1 MLTVV
6 VPCFNEETRIEIS
19 QFRQLL
25 SLVPEVRLLFV
36 NDGSTDRTLQ
46 VLKSFAAT
54 EPDRVSVLSLPANAG
69 KGEAIRRGIL
79 AAISESPSWMAYL
92 DADLATPPG
101 EVQRLWSV
109 CQEGSSLEIVFG
121 SRVHLCGSGIDRSM
135 GRHITGRVFAFFAA
149 QTLGTHVYDTQAGAK
164 FLRNTPALGQALATP
179 FCDRWS
185 FDVELLGRL
194 GRLGAFPERAVE
206 VPIRNWRDVPGSK
219 VSLRQG
225 VTSMFSLWRV
235 RRKLRAFR
243 V

>member
-19 QFRQLL
+19 RFRELL

-46 VLKSFAAT
+46 VLEGFTAT
-54 EPDRVSVLSLPANAG
+54 EPGRVSVLSLPANAG
-69 KGEAIRRGIL
+69 KGEAIRCGFL
-79 AAISESPSWMAYL
+79 AAISERPSWLAYL
-92 DADLATPPG
+92 DADLATPP
-101 EVQRLWSV
+101 EEALRLWSV
-109 CQEGSSLEIVFG
+109 CQEGSSLDIVFG
-121 SRVHLCGSGIDRSM
+121 SRIQLCGSGIDRNM

-149 QTLGTHVYDTQAGAK
+149 QTLGTHVYDTQAGVK
-164 FLRNTPALGQALATP
+164 FLRNTPVLSKALATP

-225 VTSMFSLWRV
+225 VASMFSLWRV